1 MQLECDLVFASGLD
15 DLVLNRKEIAV
26 LGKQSAAAS
35 SISQKQLFRF
45 EDKKIGPSPFLTLV
59 CREDSMTS
67 STTSSIPS
75 PRPTAPPQ
83 IYKTTWG
90 EPLVSTDKIP
100 SKSQLW

>member
-15 DLVLNRKEIAV
+15 DLVLTKNEIA

-45 EDKKIGPSPFLTLV
+45 EDTKIGPSPFLTLV

-100 SKSQLW
+100 SKQLW